1 MRLLLDQNL
10 SWRLIRLLEPNFPDV
25 VHVSTIGLS
34 QATDQQIWLYAMLHQ
49 FIIVSKDSDF
59 QNFIPAK
66 NSFPKFIWITIA
78 SARTTTI
85 AQTLIDHFDHIYA
98 FAQSTTVGLLIPVRP
113 PEEAAKI

>member
-34 QATDQQIWLYAMLHQ
+34 QATDQQIWIYAMLHQ

-59 QNFIPAK
+59 QNFIPGN
-66 NSFPKFIWITIA
+66 NSFPKFIWVKIA
-78 SARTTTI
+78 SARTATI
-85 AQTLIDHFDHIYA
+85 AQSLIDHFDHIA
-98 FAQSTTVGLLIPVRP
+98 TFAQSTTVGLLIPVRP
-113 PEEAAKI
+113 PEEAVKS

>member
-34 QATDQQIWLYAMLHQ
+34 QATDQQIWLYALLHH

-59 QNFIPAK
+59 QNFTPGR
-66 NSFPKFIWITIA
+66 NSFPKFIWITSA

-85 AQTLIDHFDHIYA
+85 AQTLIDHLDHIYE

-113 PEEAAKI
+113 PEEAAKS

>member
-1 MRLLLDQNL
+1 
-10 SWRLIRLLEPNFPDV
+10 
-25 VHVSTIGLS
+25 
-34 QATDQQIWLYAMLHQ
+34 MLHQ
-49 FIIVSKDSDF
+49 FIIVTKDSDF
-59 QNFIPAK
+59 QNFTPGR

-113 PEEAAKI
+113 PEEAAKS

>member
-59 QNFIPAK
+59 QNFIPGN
-66 NSFPKFIWITIA
+66 NSFPKFIWVKIA
-78 SARTTTI
+78 SARTATI
-85 AQTLIDHFDHIYA
+85 AQSLIDHFDHIA
-98 FAQSTTVGLLIPVRP
+98 TFAQSTTVGLLIPARP
-113 PEEAAKI
+113 PEEAAKS

>member
-34 QATDQQIWLYAMLHQ
+34 QATDQQIWIYAMLHQ

-59 QNFIPAK
+59 QNFIPGN
-66 NSFPKFIWITIA
+66 NSFPKFIWVKIA
-78 SARTTTI
+78 SARTATI
-85 AQTLIDHFDHIYA
+85 AQSLIDHFDHIAA

-113 PEEAAKI
+113 PEEAVKS